1 MKIIVT
7 GAEGFIGA
15 SLVKYFRGKGDIVQ
29 AWNRRENE
37 KKSEDIFTVDLTD
50 VDAIK
55 TAIKT
60 FQPDIVI
67 HCAGSAD
74 VRKSVL
80 NPYADFHNNVIIT
93 HSLFFALH
101 QCDLKN
107 CKIIFLSSAGVY
119 GNPIQL
125 PISESMQPNPISPY
139 ALHKQI
145 CENICWYFINNYG
158 MNIKIARIFSVY
170 GNGLQKQIF
179 WDMYCKAIKTKK
191 LELYGTGNESRDYI
205 HVTDVA
211 RAIYLIVKYA
221 PQDEVIYN
229 IANGEEVTIASVA
242 QIFAEDMNLK
252 GKVYFNGERREG
264 DPINWC
270 ADISKLKN
278 LGYKKTVNIEDGIR
292 MYVRWAT
299 ALK

>member
-7 GAEGFIGA
+7 GAEGCIGA
-15 SLVKYFRGKGDIVQ
+15 SLVKYFKEKGDIVQ
-29 AWNRRENE
+29 AWNRRENTN
-37 KKSEDIFTVDLTD
+37 DGMFTIDLTN
-50 VDAIK
+50 VDAVK
-55 TAIKT
+55 SAIKA

-80 NPYADFHNNVIIT
+80 DPYADFHNNVIIT

-101 QCDLKN
+101 QCDLRN

-119 GNPIQL
+119 GNPIEL
-125 PISESMQPNPISPY
+125 PISESMQLNPISPY

-145 CENICWYFINNYG
+145 CENICWYFIKNYN

-179 WDMYCKAIKTKK
+179 WDMYCKAIKTGK

-211 RAIYLIVKYA
+211 KAIYLIMCYA
-221 PQDEVIYN
+221 PQNEVIYN

-242 QIFAEDMNLK
+242 QIFAEDMELE

-270 ADISKLKN
+270 ANISKLEK
-278 LGYKKTVNIEDGIR
+278 LGYKKTVNIKDGIK
-292 MYVRWAT
+292 MYVKWAKT
-299 ALK
+299 LN